1 MIPCAKR
8 FLLLGT
14 ILAGSAVA
22 AGAFG
27 AHSLKGVLDPAM
39 LTVFETAVRYQMNHA
54 LGLCIVSLTMERYPD
69 QRLAVVGWL
78 FLAGIIL
85 FSGSLYTLSLS
96 GIRWFGVLTPL
107 GGSAWIGGWG
117 LFAWKLWNARQG
129 TE

>member
-39 LTVFETAVRYQMNHA
+39 LTVFETAVRYHMNHA

-69 QRLAVVGWL
+69 QRLAAVGWL
-78 FLAGIIL
+78 FLTGIIL